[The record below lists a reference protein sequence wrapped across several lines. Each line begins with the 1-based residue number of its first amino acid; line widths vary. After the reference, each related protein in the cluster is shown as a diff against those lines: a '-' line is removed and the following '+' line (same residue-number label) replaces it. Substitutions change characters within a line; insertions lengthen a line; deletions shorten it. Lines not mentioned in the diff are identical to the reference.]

1 MNSDSND
8 DILEQYMS
16 ISSKLK
22 KRFLRKPNITE
33 ACESFISLAKH
44 CEILELPVYASLC
57 WIAAARCEGSLLN
70 NIGET
75 SCLVQSARELFKA
88 EQNDR
93 DLGCK
98 NLSGEHLQAGLSCYA
113 HAESRYSES
122 CSIPISLNLE
132 IVEFFKK
139 IGKSE
144 YTRHYLE
151 NSIELSKSRCDTRI
165 HCLELLASYFIDCGD
180 YLAALEVFLEISKI
194 AENSTPNGYRAEI
207 LLKCE
212 ISSVFLLLI
221 LRPSPQKLSPCLA
234 RILEKYTWGDENDS
248 SLKACRMTEETFLLL
263 QSLVTTCQSLDT
275 SSLLDLESDFW
286 QILFKQ
292 GKELL
297 RILVKT
303 YQR

>member
-1 MNSDSND
+1 MNHNSN
-8 DILEQYMS
+8 DILEHYIN

-33 ACESFISLAKH
+33 ACDSFISLAKK
-44 CEILELPVYASLC
+44 CETLELPAYSSLC
-57 WIAAARCEGSLLN
+57 YIAAARCEGSLLN
-70 NIGET
+70 NTGET
-75 SCLVQSARELFKA
+75 SCLVQSARVLFEA
-88 EQNDR
+88 EKSDR

-98 NLSGEHLQAGLSCYA
+98 NLSGEYLQAGLSCYA

-132 IVEFFKK
+132 IVEFLKR
-139 IGKSE
+139 IGKNE
-144 YTRHYLE
+144 YTHLYIE
-151 NSIELSKSRCDTRI
+151 NSVELSKARCNTII
-165 HCLELLASYFIDCGD
+165 HCLQLLASHFINCGD
-180 YLAALEVFLEISKI
+180 FLASLEVFLEISKL
-194 AENSTPNGYRAEI
+194 ADNSTPNGNRSEI

-212 ISSVFLLLI
+212 INSVLLLLI

-234 RILEKYTWGDENDS
+234 KILEKYTWGDKNDS
-248 SLKACRMTEETFLLL
+248 SLRACRMTEEMFLLL

-286 QILFKQ
+286 KLLFKEE
-292 GKELL
+292 KELL